1 MSADRQQGDATR
13 DATGETVA
21 VIPARGGSK
30 GVPRKNLRR
39 VGGIPLIARAISTA
53 RAADRVDRVVVS
65 TDDPQ
70 IAAVAREWGA
80 EVVSRPAELSGD
92 TASSESAVEHALDQ
106 LERVGIDVGV
116 VILIQATSPF
126 IDPADLDA
134 AVERVRAGES
144 DCVFSAVESWGFL
157 WRTASGDAGAVGIN
171 HDHRRRP
178 RRQERQPEFLET
190 GAFYVMDAAGFRAA
204 KHRFFGRIGV
214 ALVPES
220 HAIEIDTEEQLA
232 LASAIEPFVGRSA
245 GNATRI
251 EARIDVDAVVT
262 DFDGVHTD
270 DTVLVGQAGE
280 EFVRVSRSDGMG
292 VGRLR
297 AAGIPVLILSTETNP
312 VVSAR
317 ARKLGV
323 DVEQGVADKAA
334 ALTAWASERGIRLDR
349 IAYLGN
355 DINDLGCLELVG
367 WPIAVPAAH
376 PEAIA
381 AARVVLSAPAG
392 AGAVRELADAV
403 LLATATATSARSQP
417 SHPQAPG
424 QPIIRRDS

>member
-1 MSADRQQGDATR
+1 MSAERPA
-13 DATGETVA
+13 AEPAGETVA

-30 GVPRKNLRR
+30 GIPRKNLRR
-39 VGGIPLIARAISTA
+39 VGGVPLIARAISSA
-53 RAADRVDRVVVS
+53 RAADRIDRVVVS

-70 IAAVAREWGA
+70 IAGVAREWGA

-92 TASSESAVEHALDQ
+92 AASSESAVEHALDE
-106 LERVGIDVGV
+106 LARFGIEVGV
-116 VILIQATSPF
+116 VVLIQATSPF

-144 DCVFSAVESWGFL
+144 DTVFSAVESWGFL
-157 WRTASGDAGAVGIN
+157 WRTGSDGGAVGIN
-171 HDHRRRP
+171 HDLRRRP
-178 RRQERQPEFLET
+178 RRQEREPEFLET
-190 GAFYVMDAAGFRAA
+190 GAFYVMDAAGFRRAA
-204 KHRFFGRIGV
+204 HRFFGRIGV
-214 ALVPES
+214 ALVPQA

-232 LASAIEPFVGRSA
+232 LASSIDGFVGGASGIR
-245 GNATRI
+245 AT
-251 EARIDVDAVVT
+251 IDVDAVVT

-270 DTVLVGQAGE
+270 DTVLVGQGGE

-323 DVEQGVADKAA
+323 DVEQGSADKAA
-334 ALTAWASERGIRLDR
+334 TLAAWASGRGIPLDR

-355 DINDLGCLELVG
+355 DVNDLGCLELVG
-367 WPIAVPAAH
+367 WPIAVPEAH
-376 PEAIA
+376 PEVLA
-381 AARVVLSAPAG
+381 AARIVLASPG
-392 AGAVRELADAV
+392 GSGAVRELADAV
-403 LLATATATSARSQP
+403 LRARAARP
-417 SHPQAPG
+417 RLSHPQST
-424 QPIIRRDS
+424 RRES